1 MCKLPE
7 NFNYND
13 IPVYYCTQCL
23 SLRIMEVQ
31 GISGMNFC
39 DECNSTD
46 IAKANIFEW
55 EKLYE
60 QKYGFK
66 FLEKNGR
73 EKRN

>member
-1 MCKLPE
+1 MYKLPE
-7 NFNYND
+7 NFDYNS

-23 SLRIMEVQ
+23 SLRIMGVH
-31 GISGMNFC
+31 GIAGMYFC

-46 IAKANIFEW
+46 IATTNIFEW

-66 FLEKNGR
+66 YINKDGR
-73 EKRN
+73 D